1 MSQLVGKPVLSSVE
15 TQTRRGALATIA
27 GLGLVAASSARAATR
42 ISFADIIS
50 EDGEFADRARSVAG
64 QEVEIRGYMAPP
76 LKPEIKFF
84 VLTKLP
90 SAVCPFCDAAA
101 AWPNDIV
108 LVQMA
113 RPIHAVDYDL
123 LLRVTGTLEIGV
135 ETDETTGFV
144 SKVRIRDAKYVKA

>member
-1 MSQLVGKPVLSSVE
+1 MSLGQRRHHQGALGAP
-15 TQTRRGALATIA
+15 TRRAAIA
-27 GLGLVAASSARAATR
+27 GLAGVGIVGATAARAATR

-50 EDGEFADRARSVAG
+50 EDGVFTDRAQSIAG
-64 QEVEIRGYMAPP
+64 QEIEIRGYMAPP
-76 LKPEIKFF
+76 LKPEIRFF

-90 SAVCPFCDAAA
+90 AAVCPFCDAAA

-123 LLRVTGTLEIGV
+123 LLRVTGTLDLGV

-144 SKVRIRDAKYVKA
+144 SKVRVTSARYVKA